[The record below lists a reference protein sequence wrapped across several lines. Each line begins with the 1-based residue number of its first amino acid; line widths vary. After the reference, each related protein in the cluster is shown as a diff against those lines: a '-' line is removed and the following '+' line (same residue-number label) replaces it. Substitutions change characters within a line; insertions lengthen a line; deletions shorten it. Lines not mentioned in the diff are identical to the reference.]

1 MIQLTKINV
10 ALNSDSFISI
20 VASAIEVFDLEVG
33 GLLFGDRHENN
44 IFVEQAIPL
53 QTAER
58 SRNGVHFRPVPTT
71 RVLRI
76 WDDLTVHWP
85 LGDFHS
91 HPEVGDYRHPPD
103 PSEPD
108 EEIHKGDLSIIIAL
122 WETRRRRRLEYV
134 HEENWISGS
143 IGKYHIHIAAW
154 YCREQGELERTELWC
169 PYIHVINLGYK
180 TRLTRR
186 PGLLF
191 SPETYT
197 QHKLIRKLR
206 QLIKKYEQQIF
217 KTFQEGKGKST
228 LQDIERVLRQIQKEN
243 E

>member
-1 MIQLTKINV
+1 VTLFNV

-33 GLLFGDRHENN
+33 GLLFGDRLDDS
-44 IFVEQAIPL
+44 IFVTQAIPL

-58 SRNGVHFRPVPTT
+58 SRDGVHFRPVPTT

-91 HPEVGDYRHPPD
+91 HPEEGDFRHPPD

-108 EEIHKGDLSIIIAL
+108 EQMHPGDLSIIIAL
-122 WETRRRRRLEYV
+122 WETRRRRRLAYDP
-134 HEENWISGS
+134 EENWIQGS
-143 IGKYHIHIAAW
+143 VGKYHIHLAAW
-154 YCREQGELERTELWC
+154 YCREPGDLERTTLWC
-169 PYIHVINLGYK
+169 PYIHVINLGHATK
-180 TRLTRR
+180 LTRR

-191 SPETYT
+191 SPDTYT

-206 QLIKKYEQQIF
+206 TLIKRYEQQIF
-217 KTFQEGKGKST
+217 NSFNLDKGKST
-228 LQDIERVLRQIQKEN
+228 LRDIERLLRRIQQEN